1 MADDT
6 GGKLSNAQN
15 GMHPPLRKKKKKK
28 VDTRQHKASRQLE
41 QKRLC
46 MFEFKLERSL
56 FMKKKKSF
64 IFPCSD
70 DCLYLIPHFVSGDC
84 NSILLTLERK
94 KRKRTQK
101 YDK

>member
-15 GMHPPLRKKKKKK
+15 GMHPPLKKKKK

-46 MFEFKLERSL
+46 MFEFQLETSL
-56 FMKKKKSF
+56 FMKKKSLNF
-64 IFPCSD
+64 
-70 DCLYLIPHFVSGDC
+70 YIP
-84 NSILLTLERK
+84 LQR
-94 KRKRTQK
+94 
-101 YDK
+101 